1 LTNLCSQTRVLARL
15 IGLRNP
21 AVVFLRLLIIEDEP
35 LIAADLESIAEGRD
49 HVVVAVADTKS
60 SALHLARTQSCDAAL
75 VDLRLNDG
83 FTGIDIGKAF
93 SSEFGLPFAFVTGN
107 KEQLPEA
114 AFGAVAVVQKPF
126 TDDEIV
132 SVLEALARRVSG

>member
-1 LTNLCSQTRVLARL
+1 M
-15 IGLRNP
+15 
-21 AVVFLRLLIIEDEP
+21 VFLRLLIIEDEP
-35 LIAADLESIAEGRD
+35 LIAADLESIAEGLY

-75 VDLRLNDG
+75 VDLRL
-83 FTGIDIGKAF
+83 KAF